1 MSAPASFQ
9 QLYDAYD
16 WREIANCPGRYIA
29 RGLGEHISI
38 EELAGSAHQ
47 VKTFQTQKARDTVL
61 VLKIEGGGIISY
73 LRADGTRLHTLNT
86 ESGFQRKLT
95 DLGIAY

>member
-1 MSAPASFQ
+1 MSATASFQ
-9 QLYDAYD
+9 QLYDAHD

-29 RGLGEHISI
+29 RDLGRHLDIA
-38 EELAGSAHQ
+38 ELAGSAHQ

-73 LRADGTRLHTLNT
+73 LRADGTCLHTLNT